1 MNQYLKVGVG
11 YAAKGNLPRAE
22 RQFQELKKTA
32 ESKQGEPE
40 KERYWQEVE
49 AACEAVLKQI
59 NSVGDDPDYPDLG
72 KEVKEMLEGRLDRE
86 LPDIK
91 EKHLEKGR
99 RRSERKKRQERMQNR
114 DVTDLLGSKSPP
126 PSRFWGGQKEDR
138 ETGISYRGGVGQEEK
153 TVDEDSTAEVVQDR
167 IEFLEEE
174 VRKSQEDLIELK
186 QELDELRDQ
195 EK

>member
-1 MNQYLKVGVG
+1 MEYSLNRYLKVGAG

-22 RQFQELKKTA
+22 RQFQEIRKTA
-32 ESKQGEPE
+32 ESKQGGEPGKE
-40 KERYWQEVE
+40 KYWQEVK

-59 NSVGDDPDYPDLG
+59 NSVGDDPDYPELG
-72 KEVKEMLEGRLDRE
+72 REVKEMLETRLDRE

-91 EKHLEKGR
+91 EKHLAKGR
-99 RRSERKKRQERMQNR
+99 RKSERKSRQERMQNR
-114 DVTDLLGSKSPP
+114 DVTDLLGGKSPP
-126 PSRFWGGQKEDR
+126 PSRFLGREKEDI

-186 QELDELRDQ
+186 Q
-195 EK
+195 